1 MFMLWERIDYQLQIK
16 KWSIYR
22 LTKEAR
28 LSENLLYELKS
39 GRTKDLQFKSVCKI
53 ADALDISLDELREE

>member
-1 MFMLWERIDYQLQIK
+1 MLWEKIECQLQK
-16 KWSIYR
+16 KEWSIYR
-22 LTKEAR
+22 LTKKAH